1 MEAAGE
7 TPVQPKADEV
17 KHTVP
22 SVEVAADGAVKF
34 GIQVLG
40 RTLEHMG
47 VQMYKQRPTAI
58 AELVANSWDACAKNV
73 KITLDAEGYDKASSI
88 VVIEDDGQGMT
99 PEQIQGNYLVIGRN
113 RRMDKDP
120 DEKQVCVRAVMGR
133 KGIGKLA
140 GFGLAERIIVETWK
154 SGKKTTFTL
163 NIRDLK
169 EKDDVSGRKNVA
181 GRVSATTEAE
191 ASDTGTRITLRG
203 LKHHSAVDIHALR
216 DSLARRFSR
225 HVRGEMTVKI
235 NDEELKD
242 VDLEYRKEPGDY
254 EEFTL
259 EDGNVVRY
267 RYGCTTKPIKEKD
280 VRGLT
285 IYASG
290 KTVQA
295 PPFYF
300 DVEAT
305 ASGQHGTRYLIGE
318 IEADFL
324 DAEDDDESDIVST
337 DRQEID
343 WESPKTSA
351 LKKWGE
357 KFAREA
363 ISFCAT
369 KVGEEVKD
377 WVVQQDVVR
386 NRIDRLDFGSKK
398 QITDILVRLG
408 KGIAD
413 AENKERIVE
422 LADSLVKAFEF
433 RQFYDV
439 VSAIEEI
446 GDEPEKIEQLL
457 THLHEW
463 KVLES
468 RTILEIVE
476 GRLKIIDKFEQMV
489 LNRVPETASVRSL
502 DNMHDLL
509 AGYPWLLNPEWQV
522 FVEEKR
528 ISKWVMEQAQKDLAD
543 KFSPDDLKQRF
554 DFLAMDN
561 GNRRILV
568 EIKRPGHAVEF
579 DELQRL
585 DKYTEMLSAAEQTGV
600 EKTVLV
606 YSGALNIREVLRKNY
621 EQREDFELIQWGEL
635 VKRARTYYGHYRAV
649 LEADISSSDFG
660 RKETEVATT
669 RQVLESGTVHRDK
682 ARRAAGIGVQDVDYL
697 KSEAPTPTTSADT
710 PETTDPA

>member
-1 MEAAGE
+1 MEI
-7 TPVQPKADEV
+7 
-17 KHTVP
+17 
-22 SVEVAADGAVKF
+22 AADGAVNF

-58 AELVANSWDACAKNV
+58 AELVANSWDACAKTV
-73 KITLDAEGYDKASSI
+73 TITLGTENYDKASSTVI
-88 VVIEDDGQGMT
+88 IEDDGQGMN
-99 PEQIQGNYLVIGRN
+99 PDQIQGNYLVIGRN

-120 DEKQVCVRAVMGR
+120 ADKQICNRAVMGR

-140 GFGLAERIIVETWK
+140 GFGLAERITVETWQANEK
-154 SGKKTTFTL
+154 ITFTL
-163 NIRDLK
+163 NINDLK
-169 EKDDVSGRKNVA
+169 EKDDVANRKSVA
-181 GRVSATTEAE
+181 GRVAPTTATEKTD
-191 ASDTGTRITLRG
+191 SGTRITLRG
-203 LKHHSAVDIHALR
+203 LKHSSAVDLDSLR

-225 HVRGEMTVKI
+225 QVRGEMTVII
-235 NDEELKD
+235 NGNELQD

-254 EEFTL
+254 EEHTL
-259 EDGNVVRY
+259 DDGNKVRF
-267 RYGCTTKPIKEKD
+267 RFGCTTKPIKEKD

-285 IYASG
+285 IYARG

-305 ASGQHGTRYLIGE
+305 ATGQHGTRYLIGE

-343 WESPKTSA
+343 WESPKTNA
-351 LKKWGE
+351 LKEWGE
-357 KFAREA
+357 KFARTA
-363 ISFCAT
+363 IAFCAT

-377 WVVQQDVVR
+377 WVIQQEVVKG
-386 NRIDRLDFGSKK
+386 RIARLDSGSRK
-398 QITDILVRLG
+398 QITDILIRLG

-439 VSAIEEI
+439 VSTIEEM
-446 GDEPEKIEQLL
+446 GDDPEKIEQLL
-457 THLHEW
+457 SHLQEW

-468 RTILEIVE
+468 RAILEIVD

-489 LNRVPETASVRSL
+489 LDRVPETASVRSL

-528 ISKWVMEQAQKDLAD
+528 ISKWVMEQAALDLAD
-543 KFSPDDLKQRF
+543 KYSPDDLKQRF

-561 GNRRILV
+561 GSRRILI

-585 DKYTEMLSAAEQTGV
+585 DKYTEMLSTAEQTGV

-606 YSGALNIREVLRKNY
+606 YSGSLNIREAAKKNY

-649 LEADISSSDFG
+649 LEADINSHDFG
-660 RKETEVATT
+660 RKATEVATT

-682 ARRAAGIGVQDVDYL
+682 ARRASGIGVQDVDYTSNSGQNAEL
-697 KSEAPTPTTSADT
+697 EAAQSEAAVSPGPTA
-710 PETTDPA
+710 